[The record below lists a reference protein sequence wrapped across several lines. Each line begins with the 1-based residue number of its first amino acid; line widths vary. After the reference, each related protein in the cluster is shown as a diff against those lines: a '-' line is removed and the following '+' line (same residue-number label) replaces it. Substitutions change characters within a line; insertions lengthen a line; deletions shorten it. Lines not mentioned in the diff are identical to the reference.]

1 MKFLSK
7 YLRLPETIWGVD
19 TDEVFAYE
27 TNRKA
32 WIRDRHLG
40 VLYYFLITFIL
51 GWILGGQIL
60 WQNQHFVRR
69 DVTGIQRMRSSHP
82 TVNGCDPMDPHCQNN
97 YLPIQDLPYCKDYK
111 NTPWS
116 DAAACRYEDNVAAD
130 PEGTVDNKLFFPTA
144 VELVT
149 EDLVD
154 GQYVEDPGHNCLQS
168 DYLCEGRG
176 SQSNMF
182 YYVADVAG
190 FTVQFTSSYSRGS
203 VQGSSLEEPGF
214 FEICDAQLREE
225 GDVKKWSTRLYDKH
239 ECVGEAVQEVPIPC
253 QPGANCK
260 ELQKFDALK
269 DTGENLKSRLKDSV
283 HDLPG
288 NLAMTQKRRSSSRAA
303 FLGVSA
309 DMEATNATKETQHW
323 ASRDKLSEVYWSL
336 AAFLGV
342 SADRAATN
350 ATKETRRWA
359 RAYQSIAAVLGV
371 SADRAA
377 TNATKE
383 TRRLAS
389 REPLSRVY
397 RNQWGDVFSIESLLH
412 LAGVDLDN
420 DYNIDGWTTRQ
431 AGTVL
436 EVTVRYNNLYPFLS
450 SFGYTPVKYTYEVRE
465 LPMPYVSRMTFA
477 EVQPAEY
484 PKKRSYEMRYGVLIW
499 FKVGGSIGF
508 FSCMYLLVF
517 FTAALGLVSVAS
529 TVTDKI
535 GEWYHP
541 NFFHLKFDVSPDFS
555 DMWICDKCGYSNLE
569 EDTHCQGVP
578 SHMCPKTT
586 PKCKE
591 PRPAHTKAAETES
604 SSEEEES
611 PAPGRMSFL
620 RGWRSPARSS

>member
-288 NLAMTQKRRSSSRAA
+288 NLAMTQKRRSS
-303 FLGVSA
+303 
-309 DMEATNATKETQHW
+309 
-323 ASRDKLSEVYWSL
+323 L
-336 AAFLGV
+336 AQPSSVCQL
-342 SADRAATN
+342 TW
-350 ATKETRRWA
+350 KQQMQRR
-359 RAYQSIAAVLGV
+359 
-371 SADRAA
+371 
-377 TNATKE
+377 
-383 TRRLAS
+383 RR
-389 REPLSRVY
+389 
-397 RNQWGDVFSIESLLH
+397 
-412 LAGVDLDN
+412 
-420 DYNIDGWTTRQ
+420 
-431 AGTVL
+431 
-436 EVTVRYNNLYPFLS
+436 
-450 SFGYTPVKYTYEVRE
+450 
-465 LPMPYVSRMTFA
+465 
-477 EVQPAEY
+477 
-484 PKKRSYEMRYGVLIW
+484 
-499 FKVGGSIGF
+499 
-508 FSCMYLLVF
+508 
-517 FTAALGLVSVAS
+517 S
-529 TVTDKI
+529 T
-535 GEWYHP
+535 G
-541 NFFHLKFDVSPDFS
+541 
-555 DMWICDKCGYSNLE
+555 
-569 EDTHCQGVP
+569 
-578 SHMCPKTT
+578 
-586 PKCKE
+586 
-591 PRPAHTKAAETES
+591 RAET
-604 SSEEEES
+604 
-611 PAPGRMSFL
+611 SFL
-620 RGWRSPARSS
+620 RFTGALQPSSVCQLTGQQQMPRRRRSAGLGLTRALQPSSVCQLTGQQQMPRRRRGAWRAENRFLGFTGTSGVTFSASNLCCTLQALIWTMTTTLMDGRLGKQALFLK